1 MQLELL
7 MRLVKEATGTLS
19 NWERWA
25 PATER
30 KPLEGRVRKMK
41 ERSNELEARKA
52 EFVWARRAAEDAQA
66 PEISMREKLDVGA
79 HSAQVMPVVRIKPT
93 SLPTF
98 TGIRRD
104 FYRWKRDWESLQ
116 KQGEPTESAEV
127 KKIQLVDS
135 IDEKIAKELRLSS
148 YNSAADIFRVL

>member
-1 MQLELL
+1 
-7 MRLVKEATGTLS
+7 
-19 NWERWA
+19 
-25 PATER
+25 
-30 KPLEGRVRKMK
+30 
-41 ERSNELEARKA
+41 
-52 EFVWARRAAEDAQA
+52 
-66 PEISMREKLDVGA
+66 
-79 HSAQVMPVVRIKPT
+79 MPVVRIKPT